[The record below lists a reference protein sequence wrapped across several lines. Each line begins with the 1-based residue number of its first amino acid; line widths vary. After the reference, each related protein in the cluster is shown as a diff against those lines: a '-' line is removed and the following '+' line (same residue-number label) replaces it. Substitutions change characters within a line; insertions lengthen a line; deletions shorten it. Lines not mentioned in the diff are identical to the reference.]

1 MIHAKRENTVPELP
15 EVETTR
21 RGIAGRLTGAT
32 VSTVIVRNPKL
43 RWPVPDNLT
52 ELLAGQPLQEI
63 HRRAKYLL
71 FRFDHG
77 TLIVHL
83 GMSGSLRVL
92 NTNPPAE
99 KHEHIDLVF
108 TDGQRLR
115 YRDPRRFGAFLWTA
129 DLPEKHPLLCRLA
142 PEPLSGEFDADYL
155 ARALAGKRIAIKPAI
170 MDQHLVVGVGNIYA
184 SEALF
189 RAGIAPQR
197 PANRL
202 SEEDALRLVNAI
214 RAVLNEA
221 IAAGGSTLR
230 DYVDSDGQA
239 GYFTVNS
246 FVYGRAGQPCRVC
259 GTFIQTVRQGQ
270 RASFW
275 CPHCQQ

>member
-1 MIHAKRENTVPELP
+1 MPELP

-21 RGIAGRLTGAT
+21 RGIAGRLTGAAICE
-32 VSTVIVRNPKL
+32 VIVRNPKL
-43 RWPVPDNLT
+43 RWPVPGNLD
-52 ELLAGQPLQEI
+52 EILAGQTLQAIE
-63 HRRAKYLL
+63 RRAKYLL
-71 FRFDHG
+71 FRFKHG

-92 NTNPPAE
+92 STDTPVE

-108 TDGQRLR
+108 SNGQRLR
-115 YRDPRRFGAFLWTA
+115 YRDPRRFGAFQWTVEP
-129 DLPEKHPLLCRLA
+129 PEKHPLLCKLA
-142 PEPLSGEFDADYL
+142 PEPLSGEFNTDYL
-155 ARALAGKRIAIKPAI
+155 AKALAGKKIAIKPAI

-189 RAGIAPQR
+189 RAGIVPQR

-202 SEEDALRLVNAI
+202 SAEEILRLVDAI
-214 RAVLNEA
+214 RAVLKEA

-230 DYVDSDGQA
+230 DYVDSDGNA

-246 FVYGRAGQPCRVC
+246 YVYGLAGKPCRVC
-259 GTFIQTVRQGQ
+259 GSPIQTLRQGQ
-270 RASFW
+270 RATFW
-275 CPHCQQ
+275 CPHCQH

>member
-21 RGIAGRLTGAT
+21 RGIAGQLTGAS
-32 VSTVIVRNPKL
+32 VCSVIVRNPQL
-43 RWPVPDNLT
+43 RWPVPANLAT
-52 ELLAGQPLQEI
+52 LLAQQSLQAI
-63 HRRAKYLL
+63 QRRAKYLL
-71 FRFDHG
+71 FCFEHG

-92 NTNPPAE
+92 STNPPAE
-99 KHEHIDLVF
+99 KHEHIDLIF
-108 TDGQRLR
+108 TNGLRLR
-115 YRDPRRFGAFLWTA
+115 YRDPRRFGSFLWTENT
-129 DLPEKHPLLCRLA
+129 PEQHPLLRKLA
-142 PEPLSGEFDADYL
+142 PEPLSEYFDSHYL
-155 ARALAGKRIAIKPAI
+155 TRVLANKKMAIKPAI

-189 RAGIAPQR
+189 RARILPQR

-202 SEEDALRLVNAI
+202 SEEDTLHLVDAI
-214 RAVLNEA
+214 RSVLNDA

-246 FVYGRAGQPCRVC
+246 YVYGRAGQPCRIC
-259 GTFIQTVRQGQ
+259 GTPIQTMRQGQ
-270 RASFW
+270 RATFW
-275 CPHCQQ
+275 CPHCQK